1 MVRPGH
7 CIEMDNGTFA
17 QVVLVLEMR
26 DAASSLLCA
35 VYPFRFVNGAQ
46 LSGGHPEAPSVP
58 WLKRGSLGLVRVA
71 DAKRRV
77 HIIKLHGSAARA
89 SGDIDEHFLLNSF
102 MFKSFQGPA
111 DRAVYLSCPFECG
124 GRLKM
129 PEVIGSAVKC
139 SVCNEEAPWY

>member
-58 WLKRGSLGLVRVA
+58 WLKRGLWDLFELRTQSGACTLSNCMA
-71 DAKRRV
+71 A
-77 HIIKLHGSAARA
+77 LH
-89 SGDIDEHFLLNSF
+89 EP
-102 MFKSFQGPA
+102 Q
-111 DRAVYLSCPFECG
+111 
-124 GRLKM
+124 
-129 PEVIGSAVKC
+129 VIWMSTFF
-139 SVCNEEAPWY
+139 